1 MTTDGDQAFG
11 VRRIVA
17 GVDASESALHAA
29 LWAAREAQCR
39 GVPLTLAHAVQLPGA
54 AVAPVEPDDFADRQE
69 AAGREVVGAVA
80 AQIRRR
86 HPGLALEADI
96 CAQSPA
102 HRLCDVSA
110 SDVMVVT
117 GTRGHGGLTG
127 MLLGSVSHALAV
139 HADGPLVVVRG
150 AEPEKAD
157 GPVVLGVGLNPAE
170 SAVEFAFAAARRY
183 GTSLRVV
190 RAWMMPLPSVAAG
203 MRGSAGFGLGEP
215 AALFA
220 PEAQDSDADEAGD
233 AARAVVPVRKR
244 YPEVRVEISAVAGN
258 AVPALSDVGAGARLI
273 VVGSHRHRG
282 LFSVGA
288 GHVVDGLICHSP
300 APVAVIP
307 ELAPLDGSS

>member
-1 MTTDGDQAFG
+1 MTTDGDQVFG
-11 VRRIVA
+11 VRRIVV
-17 GVDASESALHAA
+17 GVDASESASHAA

-39 GVPLTLAHAVQLPGA
+39 GVPLTLTHAVHLPSA
-54 AVAPVEPDDFADRQE
+54 AVAPVEPDDFAERQQTAGLEIVE
-69 AAGREVVGAVA
+69 ASAARIRQRYPGLTLESDICTQSA
-80 AQIRRR
+80 AQ
-86 HPGLALEADI
+86 
-96 CAQSPA
+96 
-102 HRLCDVSA
+102 RLCDVSA
-110 SDVMVVT
+110 NDVMVVT

-127 MLLGSVSHALAV
+127 LLLGSVSHALAV
-139 HADGPLVVVRG
+139 HASGPLVVVRG
-150 AEPEKAD
+150 AEPEEAN
-157 GPVVLGVGLNPAE
+157 GPVVLGVGPNPAE
-170 SAVEFAFAAARRY
+170 SAIEFAFAAARRY

-190 RAWMMPLPSVAAG
+190 RAWMLPLPSVGTG
-203 MRGSAGFGLGEP
+203 MPGSAAFGLGEP

-233 AARAVVPVRKR
+233 AARAVEPVRKR
-244 YPEVRVEISAVAGN
+244 YPQVRFEVSAVAGN
-258 AVPALSDVGAGARLI
+258 AVPALADVGARLV